1 MTDERSTRVSP
12 RRYVRLRA
20 EAWGFALGSLCFA
33 VGALPWFASAVGG
46 VATNA
51 TFFVGSILFTL
62 AGGIQLLLSGRRP
75 PRLGATRGDLLD
87 WWAAAVQSLG
97 TVLFNVSTFMAL
109 VASIR
114 TPDAIGVGW
123 RSDAW
128 GSVAFLVSGI
138 LALAAARRRDEL
150 WHLQARTPEAAWL
163 NMLGS
168 VAFGASA
175 VGAFVM
181 PATDTFV
188 SLFWAGLGTFIGAVC
203 FLAAAVLVR
212 PAATATRTVSA

>member
-1 MTDERSTRVSP
+1 MGGRERVSP

-33 VGALPWFASAVGG
+33 VGALPWYAESIGAVGT
-46 VATNA
+46 AT
-51 TFFVGSILFTL
+51 TFFVGSLLFTM

-75 PRLGATRGDLLD
+75 PRPGATAGDLYD

-97 TVLFNVSTFMAL
+97 TVLFNVSTLAAL
-109 VASIR
+109 LAAIR
-114 TPDAIGVGW
+114 HPDALGIGW

-128 GSVAFLVSGI
+128 GSVAFLVSGS
-138 LALAAARRRDEL
+138 LALAAARRRHEL

-163 NMLGS
+163 NMVGS

-175 VGAFVM
+175 VGAYVV
-181 PATDTFV
+181 PTTDTFV
-188 SLFWAGLGTFIGAVC
+188 SLFWANLGTFLGALC
-203 FLAAAVLVR
+203 FLGAALLVR
-212 PAATATRTVSA
+212 PAATAERVVA